1 MAFTL
6 KPETLARIDALIAP
20 YPHKRSALMMVLHEI
35 QAEHREISNEAI
47 EWVAQKLELAPIS
60 VLEVVTFFPS
70 YRQEKIGRTW
80 VRLCR
85 TLSCALMG
93 TYKTGEILE
102 HELGCKM
109 GHTSDDGSVTL
120 EYAECLAACG
130 TGPVA
135 LVDDDLFENLTPDKL
150 GPVIAEIK
158 KRAEGGVPTP
168 TKN

>member
-1 MAFTL
+1 MAFSL
-6 KPETLARIDALIAP
+6 KPETLARIDACIP
-20 YPHKRSALMMVLHEI
+20 RYPQNRSALMMILHDI
-35 QAEHREISNEAI
+35 QAEHHEITNEAI
-47 EWVAQKLELAPIS
+47 EWVAQKLDLQPIN

-70 YRQEKIGRTW
+70 YRQKKIGRTW
-80 VRLCR
+80 VRVCR
-85 TLSCALMG
+85 TLSCALNG
-93 TYKTGEILE
+93 TYRTGEILE
-102 HELGCKM
+102 QELGCKM

-158 KRAEGGVPTP
+158 KRAAGGVPTP
-168 TKN
+168 TKG

>member
-1 MAFTL
+1 MAFQL
-6 KPETLARIDALIAP
+6 KPETVEKIDRMIAR
-20 YPHKRSALMMVLHEI
+20 YPQKRSALMMVLHEI
-35 QAEHREISNEAI
+35 QEEKRVISNEAI
-47 EWVAQKLELAPIS
+47 EWVAARLELQPIN

-70 YRQEKIGRTW
+70 YRQKPIGKVW
-80 VRLCR
+80 VRVCR

-93 TYKTGEILE
+93 GYKTGEILE
-102 HELGCKM
+102 KELGCKM

-135 LVDDDLFENLTPDKL
+135 LVDEDLFENLTPDKL

-158 KRAEGGVPTP
+158 KRAAGGVPTP

>member
-1 MAFTL
+1 MAFAL
-6 KPETLARIDALIAP
+6 KSETLARIDATIAR
-20 YPHKRSALMMVLHEI
+20 YPQKRSALMMVLHEV
-35 QAEHREISNEAI
+35 QAEQKEISNDAI
-47 EWVAQKLELAPIS
+47 EWVAGKLDLQPIN

-70 YRQEKIGRTW
+70 YRRQKIGRTW
-80 VRLCR
+80 VRVCR

-93 TYKTGEILE
+93 AYKTGEILE
-102 HELGCKM
+102 KELGCRM
-109 GHTSDDGSVTL
+109 GHTREDGAVTL

-158 KRAEGGVPTP
+158 QRTEGGVPTP
-168 TKN
+168 TKG

>member
-1 MAFTL
+1 MAFQL
-6 KPETLARIDALIAP
+6 KPETAQKIDRLIAR
-20 YPHKRSALMMVLHEI
+20 YPQKRSALMMVLHEI
-35 QAEHREISNEAI
+35 QEEHRQISNEAI
-47 EWVAQKLELAPIS
+47 EWVAAKLDLQPIN

-70 YRQEKIGRTW
+70 YRQQKIGKVW
-80 VRLCR
+80 VRVCR

-93 TYKTGEILE
+93 GFNTGEMLE
-102 HELGCKM
+102 KELGCKM
-109 GHTSDDGSVTL
+109 GHTTADGSITL

-135 LVDDDLFENLTPDKL
+135 LVDEDLFENLTPDKL

-158 KRAEGGVPTP
+158 KRAAGGVATP

>member
-1 MAFTL
+1 MAFSL
-6 KPETLARIDALIAP
+6 SSETVARIDACIAR
-20 YPHKRSALMMVLHEI
+20 YPQKRSALMMVLHDI
-35 QAEHREISNEAI
+35 QAEHKEITNEAI
-47 EWVAQKLELAPIS
+47 EWVAAKLEIQPIN

-70 YRQEKIGRTW
+70 YRQEKIGKVW
-80 VRLCR
+80 VRVCR

-93 TYKTGEILE
+93 AYKTGEILE
-102 HELGCKM
+102 RELDCKM
-109 GHTSDDGSVTL
+109 GHRSEDGSVTL

-158 KRAEGGVPTP
+158 KRAGGGVPTP
-168 TKN
+168 TKG